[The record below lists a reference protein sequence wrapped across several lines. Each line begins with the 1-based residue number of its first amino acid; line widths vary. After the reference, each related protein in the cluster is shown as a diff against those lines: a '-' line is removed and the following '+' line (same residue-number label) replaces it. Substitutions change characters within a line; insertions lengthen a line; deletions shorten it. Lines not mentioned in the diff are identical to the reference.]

1 MKKTDI
7 IRDKMLEYYASD
19 PMRIQHFIK
28 VESFASII
36 AEREKVDEET
46 ATVISIL
53 GYVHDIGIKIAEE
66 KYGRS
71 TGKLQEELGEIPAK
85 DMVLSCGFAKEIADR
100 VSYVTSHHHTY
111 TMIDNMEYQVLV
123 EADFLVNIFEDEM
136 DRAKA
141 ISIRDKIF
149 KTKSGTD
156 LINQMYGI

>member
-111 TMIDNMEYQVLV
+111 TMIDNMEYQ
-123 EADFLVNIFEDEM
+123 
-136 DRAKA
+136 
-141 ISIRDKIF
+141 
-149 KTKSGTD
+149 
-156 LINQMYGI
+156 